1 MNLVLLKSIIQRIDR
16 RWPGFKITI
25 MATNTFTGI
34 HPLRSHEKLV
44 MLSADYSSKVL
55 LIAQLVPLCL
65 TQYFACQIK
74 ILGKVTGTRP
84 TVCHCVVA
92 INFKAIAQVTLP
104 SFSHWKPVRY
114 YRQIKTSP
122 SSPFSPQS
130 WSPTVTIN
138 YYNKQFKH
146 LCTLYAQLST
156 MVYTHSMFTTLLA
169 FGAASFVVV
178 VSAIP
183 IDTNSGPSLT
193 SSAATSTPTS
203 NSHTPTSTSP
213 SQLFAATPSS
223 HDTAGVQSNDQV
235 YTFVN
240 DRHSSLQSKQANPV
254 LQPENPQRL
263 APSVP
268 KGTVP
273 SVYDMVRTNSA
284 ALSRVIWP
292 GLRGTGQGP
301 SKPDINKMPSHVKW
315 PGMPNIRQ
323 GMPSDVRVSGM
334 DISHDMGLRPSDVRV
349 SGKDISDDM
358 VRRPSD
364 VLWPVVNIHNPG
376 GTMDPNSEETVPNHA
391 SGGALH
397 LV

>member
-1 MNLVLLKSIIQRIDR
+1 MIY
-16 RWPGFKITI
+16 T
-25 MATNTFTGI
+25 
-34 HPLRSHEKLV
+34 
-44 MLSADYSSKVL
+44 
-55 LIAQLVPLCL
+55 
-65 TQYFACQIK
+65 
-74 ILGKVTGTRP
+74 
-84 TVCHCVVA
+84 
-92 INFKAIAQVTLP
+92 
-104 SFSHWKPVRY
+104 
-114 YRQIKTSP
+114 
-122 SSPFSPQS
+122 
-130 WSPTVTIN
+130 
-138 YYNKQFKH
+138 
-146 LCTLYAQLST
+146 CT
-156 MVYTHSMFTTLLA
+156 MFTTLLA

-203 NSHTPTSTSP
+203 NSHTPGTSTSP
-213 SQLFAATPSS
+213 SQLDAATPSS
-223 HDTAGVQSNDQV
+223 HDAASPQSKAQV
-235 YTFVN
+235 YTFFN
-240 DRHSSLQSKQANPV
+240 DRHDSSLSKQANPV
-254 LQPENPQRL
+254 LRPENPQRL

-273 SVYDMVRTNSA
+273 SVYDMVHTNSA

-301 SKPDINKMPSHVKW
+301 NKPDINKMPSHVKW

-323 GMPSDVRVSGM
+323 GMPSDVHVSGM
-334 DISHDMGLRPSDVRV
+334 DISHDMGLRPSHVRV

-364 VLWPVVNIHNPG
+364 VLWPVVNIHHPG
-376 GTMDPNSEETVPNHA
+376 GTMDPNSEDTVPSHA